1 MPESRRRI
9 VSLSL
14 GAAGILVLV
23 GILLAV
29 LSVPFAW
36 AFELSALAL
45 AVAFGAIGLAEE
57 GVMRLAF
64 AGAAVG
70 WVLVAATGF
79 VAGEAGVFGAVGEVI
94 ALVGGVAGGI
104 LAYRRRRFGG
114 RADLLFLVAAILTAV
129 YLVATVRSFLP
140 TIAYIVIAA
149 LWGAGLI
156 VSAVF
161 ILRRR

>member
-1 MPESRRRI
+1 MPNARRLT
-9 VSLSL
+9 VSSAL
-14 GAAGILVLV
+14 GVAGILVLV

-29 LSVPFAW
+29 VNIPFAW

-45 AVAFGAIGLAEE
+45 AVAFGAVGLAEE
-57 GVMRLAF
+57 GVMRLSF

-79 VAGEAGVFGAVGEVI
+79 VVGEAGVFGAVGEVI

-104 LAYRRRRFGG
+104 LAYRRRRFGR
-114 RADLLFLVAAILTAV
+114 RADLMFLIATILTAV
-129 YLVATVRSFLP
+129 YLVATIRSFLP
-140 TIAYIVIAA
+140 TVAYIVIAV

-161 ILRRR
+161 ILRKR